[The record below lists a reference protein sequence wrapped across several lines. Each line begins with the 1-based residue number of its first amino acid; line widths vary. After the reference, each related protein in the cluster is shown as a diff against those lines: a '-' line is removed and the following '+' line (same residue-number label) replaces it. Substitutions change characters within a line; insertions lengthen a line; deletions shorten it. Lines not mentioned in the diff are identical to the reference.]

1 MKTLSASLALAAL
14 LLFGAKL
21 GADEE
26 KAERGLADRI
36 QDLNL
41 TEDQETRIVDIRKEF
56 RTKNAE
62 AIKELAAVV
71 KEELEKVRA
80 VLTAEQKEKLQTLKE
95 ERREAR
101 EDCLAHRIA
110 HLRDLDLTDDEMAKI
125 ADIRKEFRPRIAKAM
140 KGLEGLLSDE
150 QRKARE
156 EGLKA
161 GKRRKEVLE
170 SLKLTDEQKEKVV
183 TVAKEVGGGVREE
196 LERIRDVL
204 NAGQKEK
211 LQELKDETKERVRDR
226 MAHRIANLK
235 DLDLTDEQKTKL
247 AEIRKEYR
255 PKIHEAGNKLR
266 ATFREEVEMIVAAIK
281 G

>member
-1 MKTLSASLALAAL
+1 MKTLSVALALAAL

-21 GADEE
+21 AADEP
-26 KAERGLADRI
+26 KAEGGLAERL

-41 TEDQETRIVDIRKEF
+41 TEDQETKIADIVKEC

-62 AIKELAAVV
+62 AIKELASVV
-71 KEELEKVRA
+71 KEEMDKVRA
-80 VLTAEQKEKLQTLKE
+80 VLTPEQREKLQTLKE

-101 EDCLAHRIA
+101 EDCLAHRLA
-110 HLRDLDLTDDEMAKI
+110 HLRDVDLTDDEMEKI
-125 ADIRKEFRPRIAKAM
+125 ADIRKEFRPRIVKAM

-170 SLKLTDEQKEKVV
+170 SLKLTDEQKEKVA
-183 TVAKEVGGGVREE
+183 TVAKEVGSAVREE
-196 LERIRDVL
+196 MEKIRDVL
-204 NAGQKEK
+204 SAGQKEK
-211 LQELKDETKERVRDR
+211 LQDLKEERKEQVRDR
-226 MAHRIANLK
+226 LAHRIANLK

-255 PKIHEAGNKLR
+255 PRIQEAGNKLR
-266 ATFREEVEMIVAAIK
+266 AAFREEVEMIVAAIK